1 MRTIVVNDAASIG
14 TITFN
19 QPDARN
25 ALTTEMM
32 AEVSAALAAW
42 EQRPEI
48 RAVMLTGAGSTFCAG
63 ADLKTLGRLLD
74 NTAEE
79 NRRDSERMAE
89 FFRTIY
95 LYPKPV
101 LAAVNGPAY
110 GGGCG
115 VISACDLAVAAD
127 TATLSYSEVRLGFI
141 PAIVMTFL
149 LRSVGEKRSKELLL
163 TGRLIDAQTAL
174 KFGLYNAV
182 VPAEQLLEKTLE
194 LAREVIANSPTA
206 LAVTKTLMANI
217 QGHTLDEA
225 LPMAVER
232 NAFVRTTPDFRE
244 GITAFLEKRKPN
256 WKG

>member
-1 MRTIVVNDAASIG
+1 MSTIVVSDAASIG

-19 QPDARN
+19 QPDTRN

-32 AEVSAALAAW
+32 SEVSAALAAW
-42 EQRPEI
+42 EPRPEI
-48 RAVMLTGAGSTFCAG
+48 RAVILTGAGSTFCAG

-74 NTAEE
+74 NTTEE
-79 NRRDSERMAE
+79 NRRDSERMAG
-89 FFRTIY
+89 FFRAVY

-127 TATLSYSEVRLGFI
+127 TATLSYSEVRLGFV

-174 KFGLYNAV
+174 NFGLYNAV
-182 VPAEQLLEKTLE
+182 VPADQLLEKTLE

-206 LAVTKTLMANI
+206 LAVTKTLMAHI

-225 LPMAVER
+225 LAMAVER
-232 NAFVRTTPDFRE
+232 NAFVRTTRDFRE
-244 GITAFLEKRKPN
+244 GITAFLEKRKPK
-256 WKG
+256 WKD